1 MHVDLDT
8 CDSLADAFYKVAK
21 LKPHLP
27 VYKYCAINSEGNK
40 EWLSR
45 TYSEVSSR
53 VISLAYKLKLYGVEP
68 GSKVAIISQSR
79 AEWLE
84 ADFAISSVAAVSV
97 SVYQS
102 LPADDIAYILFDS
115 EADYVFAE
123 NQEQVDKLLFL
134 TENSVPIPET
144 EEREAQDFKLELKK
158 IIAFEEV
165 EEHPL
170 VVSFSELIEEL
181 NGKKEEIEEI
191 LGYKELI
198 RNDLASLVYT
208 SGTTGPPKGVMQ
220 SHGNHLANAR
230 QVIKSGIISDVVS
243 IMIFLPLA
251 HSFAKLMGNLS
262 FCTSKIG
269 VFASIADT
277 KSSKLRP
284 ETMLL
289 DLRMASANAVPI
301 VPRILE
307 KMQAGIIAKSKG
319 KKLKAKILKLT
330 LWAAKANFKANLEN
344 SKAPNLTILQQIAYS
359 ATNVIRDQI
368 STQLF
373 GPNFNFCIS
382 GGAKLSDD
390 VANFF
395 ESLDIKIIQGYGLTE
410 TCVATNV
417 NPPSNNRIG
426 TVGPV
431 LDSDIEL
438 KIMEDDEI
446 CFRGPNIALGYYK
459 RVKATEEVFD
469 KSGWFHTGDLGSV
482 DGDGYLKIVGR
493 KKDIIVTS
501 YGKNVAPEIVQAEI
515 LKSEILSQAV
525 LVGDAKP
532 YCIVLLTIDRPG
544 FKKTYPKIELS
555 SNLNENKELRDVV
568 SSELKEQT
576 KDLASHEAPKK
587 FFLIDE
593 EFTIENGL
601 LTPTFKVKKKLVLEK
616 YAKEIESIY
625 N

>member
-1 MHVDLDT
+1 MFVDLDT
-8 CDSLADAFYKVAK
+8 CNSLADAFYQIAEIN
-21 LKPHLP
+21 PDAT
-27 VYKYCAINSEGNK
+27 VYKYCQINGENKK

-45 TYSEVSSR
+45 NYKDVSSR
-53 VISLAYKLKLYGVEP
+53 IISLAKQLKSFGIEP

-79 AEWLE
+79 PEWME
-84 ADFAISSVAAVSV
+84 ADFAISSLAAVSV

-115 EADYVFAE
+115 ETDFVFAE
-123 NQEQVDKLLFL
+123 NQEQVDKLLYL
-134 TENSVPIPET
+134 IENSVAIPET
-144 EEREAQDFKLELKK
+144 EERENSKFKLELKK

-165 EEHPL
+165 AEHPL
-170 VVSFSELIEEL
+170 VVSFSKLIQDTDL
-181 NGKKEEIEEI
+181 LKEDREA

-198 RNDLASLVYT
+198 REDLASLVYT

-230 QVIKSGIISDVVS
+230 QVIKSKIIDKIDS

-251 HSFAKLMGNLS
+251 HSFAKLMGNLA
-262 FCTSKIG
+262 FCTTKIG
-269 VFASIADT
+269 VFASIADK

-319 KKLKAKILKLT
+319 KKIKAKILRLT
-330 LWAAKANFKANLEN
+330 LWAAKEN
-344 SKAPNLTILQQIAYS
+344 YLARMQNSEAPRVSIIKEIVYS
-359 ATNVIRDQI
+359 ATNVIREQI
-368 STQLF
+368 SAQLF
-373 GPNFNFCIS
+373 GPNFTFCIS

-395 ESLDIKIIQGYGLTE
+395 ESLDIKILQGYGLTE

-417 NPPSNNRIG
+417 NPPERNVIG

-438 KIMEDDEI
+438 KIMDDDEI
-446 CFRGPNIALGYYK
+446 CFRGPNIALGYYN
-459 RVKATEEVFD
+459 RSKATEEVFD

-482 DGDGYLKIVGR
+482 DERGYLKIVGR

-501 YGKNVAPEIVQAEI
+501 YGKNIAPELVQAEL

-525 LVGDAKP
+525 LVGDGKP
-532 YCIVLLTIDRPG
+532 FCIVLLTIDRPS
-544 FKKTYPKIELS
+544 FKNAYPEIELS
-555 SNLNENKELRDVV
+555 DNLNENKELRDVIID
-568 SSELKEQT
+568 ELKVQT
-576 KDLASHEAPKK
+576 KDLANHEVPKK
-587 FFLIDE
+587 FLLLDE
-593 EFTIENGL
+593 EFSIENGL

-616 YAKEIESIY
+616 YSKEIATLY
-625 N
+625 K